1 MNGLPGITSTYRS
14 ERMVFMSSLI
24 LWGLVAFL
32 VVDLLSIVLVARS
45 GESRTMLGSGRTT
58 VQQAPIEA
66 PDAVEPERQISS
78 EHATAL
84 PSPAAP
90 SSGNQ
95 DKGIPH
101 DISGDYEQDAQYSR
115 EGRDGQQHTRLSAE
129 QLYLRQRAHTL
140 ETRLAE
146 IDDAP
151 DASADYQLGMKAA
164 LEEELQSLWVRLSE
178 LETEESKVNHVASPI
193 P

>member
-1 MNGLPGITSTYRS
+1 
-14 ERMVFMSSLI
+14 MVFMSSLI

-32 VVDLLSIVLVARS
+32 VVDLLSIVLVARG

-58 VQQAPIEA
+58 VQQAHLEA
-66 PDAVEPERQISS
+66 PDAVKPERQISS

-101 DISGDYEQDAQYSR
+101 DKSGDYEQDAQFAR

-146 IDDAP
+146 IDSAP
-151 DASADYQLGMKAA
+151 DASADYQRGMKVA

-178 LETEESKVNHVASPI
+178 LETEERKVNHVATL
-193 P
+193 

>member
-1 MNGLPGITSTYRS
+1 
-14 ERMVFMSSLI
+14 MVFMSSLI

-32 VVDLLSIVLVARS
+32 VVDLLSIVLVARG

-66 PDAVEPERQISS
+66 PDAVKPERQISS

-95 DKGIPH
+95 DNGIPH
-101 DISGDYEQDAQYSR
+101 DKSGDYEQDAQFSR
-115 EGRDGQQHTRLSAE
+115 EGRDGQQHTGLSAE

-146 IDDAP
+146 IDNAP
-151 DASADYQLGMKAA
+151 DASEDYQRGMKAV
-164 LEEELQSLWVRLSE
+164 LEEELHSLWARLSE
-178 LETEESKVNHVASPI
+178 LETEESKVNHMASPI

>member
-1 MNGLPGITSTYRS
+1 
-14 ERMVFMSSLI
+14 MVSMSSLI

-32 VVDLLSIVLVARS
+32 VVDLLSIVLVVRG

-66 PDAVEPERQISS
+66 PDAVKPERQISS

-90 SSGNQ
+90 SPGSQ

-101 DISGDYEQDAQYSR
+101 DESGSHDKSGSYDQ
-115 EGRDGQQHTRLSAE
+115 GWDGQQHTRLSAE

-146 IDDAP
+146 IDSAP
-151 DASADYQLGMKAA
+151 DASADYQRGMKVA

-178 LETEESKVNHVASPI
+178 LETEESKVNHAATL
-193 P
+193 

>member
-1 MNGLPGITSTYRS
+1 
-14 ERMVFMSSLI
+14 MSSLI

-32 VVDLLSIVLVARS
+32 VVDLLSIVLVVRG
-45 GESRTMLGSGRTT
+45 GESRPMLGSGRTT
-58 VQQAPIEA
+58 VQQAPLEA
-66 PDAVEPERQISS
+66 PDAVEPERQIAS

-84 PSPAAP
+84 PSLAAP

-95 DKGIPH
+95 DKGISR
-101 DISGDYEQDAQYSR
+101 DTSGDYEQDAQIAR
-115 EGRDGQQHTRLSAE
+115 EGWDGQQHPRLSAE

-146 IDDAP
+146 VDSAP
-151 DASADYQLGMKAA
+151 DASADYQRGMKVA

-178 LETEESKVNHVASPI
+178 LETEESKVNHVATL
-193 P
+193 

>member
-1 MNGLPGITSTYRS
+1 
-14 ERMVFMSSLI
+14 MSSLI

-32 VVDLLSIVLVARS
+32 VVDLLSIVLVVRS

-66 PDAVEPERQISS
+66 PDAVEPEGQIPG
-78 EHATAL
+78 EYATAL

-90 SSGNQ
+90 RSGSQ

-101 DISGDYEQDAQYSR
+101 DKSGDYEQDAQFAR

-146 IDDAP
+146 IDNAP
-151 DASADYQLGMKAA
+151 DASADYQRGMKAV
-164 LEEELQSLWVRLSE
+164 LEEELHSLWAHLSE
-178 LETEESKVNHVASPI
+178 LETEESKVNHMASPI

>member
-1 MNGLPGITSTYRS
+1 
-14 ERMVFMSSLI
+14 MSSLI

-32 VVDLLSIVLVARS
+32 AVDLLSIVLVARS
-45 GESRTMLGSGRTT
+45 GESRPMLGRGRTT
-58 VQQAPIEA
+58 VQQAPLEA
-66 PDAVEPERQISS
+66 PDAVEPEVRIPG

-84 PSPAAP
+84 PSPAVP
-90 SSGNQ
+90 RLGSQ

-101 DISGDYEQDAQYSR
+101 DKSGSYDQ
-115 EGRDGQQHTRLSAE
+115 GGNGQQYARLSAE

-146 IDDAP
+146 IDSAP
-151 DASADYQLGMKAA
+151 DARIDYRRGMKVV
-164 LEEELQSLWVRLSE
+164 LEEELHSLWARLSE
-178 LETEESKVNHVASPI
+178 LETEESKVNHAASPA

>member
-1 MNGLPGITSTYRS
+1 
-14 ERMVFMSSLI
+14 MSSLI

-32 VVDLLSIVLVARS
+32 VVDLLSIVLVARG

-66 PDAVEPERQISS
+66 PDAVKPERQISS

-101 DISGDYEQDAQYSR
+101 DKSGGYEQDAQFDR
-115 EGRDGQQHTRLSAE
+115 EGRDGQQHSRLFAE
-129 QLYLRQRAHTL
+129 QLYLRHPPHTL
-140 ETRLAE
+140 EPPLPD
-146 IDDAP
+146 IHNAP
-151 DASADYQLGMKAA
+151 DTTAA
-164 LEEELQSLWVRLSE
+164 
-178 LETEESKVNHVASPI
+178 HP

>member
-1 MNGLPGITSTYRS
+1 
-14 ERMVFMSSLI
+14 MVSMSSLI

-32 VVDLLSIVLVARS
+32 VVRS

-66 PDAVEPERQISS
+66 PDAVEPEGQIQG
-78 EHATAL
+78 EYATAL
-84 PSPAAP
+84 PSPAA
-90 SSGNQ
+90 SRSGSQ

-101 DISGDYEQDAQYSR
+101 DKSGDYEQDAQFAR

-129 QLYLRQRAHTL
+129 RLYLRQRAHTL

-146 IDDAP
+146 IDSSP
-151 DASADYQLGMKAA
+151 DTSVDYQRGMKVA
-164 LEEELQSLWVRLSE
+164 LEEELHSLWARLSE